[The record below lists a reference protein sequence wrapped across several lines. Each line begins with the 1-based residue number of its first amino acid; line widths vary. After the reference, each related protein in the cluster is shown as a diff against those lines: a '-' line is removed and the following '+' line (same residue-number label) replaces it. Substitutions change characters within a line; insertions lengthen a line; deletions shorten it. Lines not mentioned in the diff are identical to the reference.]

1 VRSTL
6 RRLSTIA
13 VLLGILGVAMAATA
27 WDRQAATSGPIA
39 EAAQRSGGTG
49 TCDPI
54 PPAGKACITAQGP
67 APVIP
72 EASLP
77 VLLPL
82 TAGAVL
88 IGALWLVRQRG
99 NRRHDARGRE
109 AADGG

>member
-13 VLLGILGVAMAATA
+13 VLLGILAVAVAAAA
-27 WDRQAATSGPIA
+27 WDRQATTSGPVA
-39 EAAQRSGGTG
+39 EAAQRSEGTSA
-49 TCDPI
+49 CDPN
-54 PPAGKACITAQGP
+54 PPAGEACITAQGP

-82 TAGAVL
+82 TGAVL
-88 IGALWLVRQRG
+88 IGALWLVRQRSMS
-99 NRRHDARGRE
+99 RHDARGRE